1 MSDESLKY
9 SDSEEDTAWKQA
21 ISGEMDMNK
30 TLDKV
35 HGSVRSHARDWRK
48 SMSDNVAYALIVYTA
63 LHIFATVGAMKET
76 GMKSMALLALVV
88 LIAAI
93 LVITTKNKGE
103 ETDEEKV
110 TGNSSMAFENPLYDD
125 GAATVQNPVSDGHET
140 EEMYDDPT

>member
-1 MSDESLKY
+1 
-9 SDSEEDTAWKQA
+9 
-21 ISGEMDMNK
+21 MNK
-30 TLDKV
+30 TLDKA

-93 LVITTKNKGE
+93 IPACRKFERRWRDL
-103 ETDEEKV
+103 TDEQA
-110 TGNSSMAFENPLYDD
+110 TDPSYASAFRRDQITVWLLALGLPFALTALFKAI
-125 GAATVQNPVSDGHET
+125 AAF
-140 EEMYDDPT
+140 M